1 MTAAPAAPIR
11 LRAEDDEDLKV
22 VSACLQDA
30 ILPIGDMGFLPD
42 EKRFVMVVNRFR
54 WESAARPRPGP
65 TADDDDLAPF
75 ERVHCGV
82 RVEGITG
89 VKLRGIDVKD
99 RGQILELLSLET
111 VEGGV
116 ALHFAGG
123 GCVRL
128 DGAGWR
134 LLVEDL
140 GEPWPTGC
148 KPSHVLEG

>member
-1 MTAAPAAPIR
+1 MTATPIR
-11 LRAEDDEDLKV
+11 LRAEDDEDLRI

-54 WESAARPRPGP
+54 WECCDQPRPGP
-65 TADDDDLAPF
+65 SADDDELAPY

-82 RVEGITG
+82 RVEGVTG
-89 VKLRGIDVKD
+89 VKLRGIDVKN

-111 VEGGV
+111 AEGGGV

-128 DGAGWR
+128 DGDGWQ

-148 KPSHVLEG
+148 KPSHALEE